1 MGEKCD
7 TIPQNSM
14 KNTEA
19 TESATVVKIGEK
31 SKISYEDFA
40 KLEMR
45 IGLVK
50 SAEPIENSEK
60 LLKLLVDFGGEER
73 QVVSG
78 IKKFYSIEDII
89 GRKFVF
95 VTNLQKRK
103 IMGMESQ
110 AMIMA
115 AESEEGIVLLQPEK
129 DIAPGSKIC

>member
-1 MGEKCD
+1 
-7 TIPQNSM
+7 M